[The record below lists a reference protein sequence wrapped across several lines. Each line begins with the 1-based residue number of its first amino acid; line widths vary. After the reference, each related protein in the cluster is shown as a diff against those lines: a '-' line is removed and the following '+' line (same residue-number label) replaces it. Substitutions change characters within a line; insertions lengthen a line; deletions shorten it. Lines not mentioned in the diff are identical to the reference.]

1 MKWNPPSGHQKF
13 DSWFKLA
20 PISDQ
25 FWIEFW
31 RIPGSVFAIN
41 KWLHLHFFVRCW
53 KNPYQNRV
61 RFGPR
66 FFNLVH
72 GFWWRLCKIVSKI
85 HVCYPRNHVLGHA
98 EDVPDHKRLNFG
110 HGFRLA
116 FGDFSYWFFKL
127 TSRPTYGFCTW
138 AEKTWMKLDQN
149 LMRNLVQLSSW
160 WFWVCVLPSKSVVW
174 DDLSVSGLRRPL
186 RGWSSRLPNRMA
198 ETHLDYQQP
207 CGRTFLILLPVSF
220 WSGRASGWLS
230 LWVIRYAQ
238 LRSLRVIHDCRLKT
252 VGPSDDYYLT

>member
-1 MKWNPPSGHQKF
+1 MLPEIQRVVLQTHETP
-13 DSWFKLA
+13 
-20 PISDQ
+20 
-25 FWIEFW
+25 FWALCCKILLTNLQ
-31 RIPGSVFAIN
+31 ILLSVLVQALGFSKITFLIN

-98 EDVPDHKRLNFG
+98 EDVPDHKRLNFV

-220 WSGRASGWLS
+220 WSCLLYTS
-230 LWVIRYAQ
+230 
-238 LRSLRVIHDCRLKT
+238 
-252 VGPSDDYYLT
+252 PSPRD